1 MCNQMTEFTPE
12 QLKRMQERS
21 RANIARMNAE
31 FDAQVLSVNPEV
43 KRVGDVTGM
52 HQKTDF
58 IFRDIPWTT
67 TPDSV
72 LKGRKPRGFTK
83 RGEGY
88 KDKGK
93 PKSRYM
99 HFDGEVYDG
108 ICAVFKADADLSM
121 KPDDKKLHRTKRK
134 EIRRLMDSIFNL
146 SAFGVGTN
154 TEQPDGTFLCEVK
167 VADLR
172 DIGAIPDEYK
182 DKLTDELLDSWSD
195 ISITA

>member
-1 MCNQMTEFTPE
+1 MTELSIE
-12 QLKRMQERS
+12 QVQRLQERS
-21 RANIARMNAE
+21 RANIVKMNAE
-31 FDAQVLSVNPEV
+31 FDQKVVSVNPEV
-43 KRVGDVTGM
+43 KRVGAVTGM

-88 KDKGK
+88 KAKGK

-121 KPDDKKLHRTKRK
+121 
-134 EIRRLMDSIFNL
+134 I
-146 SAFGVGTN
+146 A
-154 TEQPDGTFLCEVK
+154 
-167 VADLR
+167 
-172 DIGAIPDEYK
+172 
-182 DKLTDELLDSWSD
+182 
-195 ISITA
+195 